1 MSDLL
6 SAVGILLAIITL
18 FYEKASNAI
27 KPVLEKS
34 IPPNEQKIELEKTR
48 KEIERGIRTVIIFVV
63 IYFAF
68 SWLLFPTS
76 IEVIFHSKLS
86 LWDFD
91 AVNTIFIIVNCTV
104 FIFFIA
110 SIRTLILLFIKRKKC
125 LTNAST

>member
-76 IEVIFHSKLS
+76 IVVIFHSKLS